1 MIQWDSTFAT
11 GFFILYRGEHMN
23 NGKGRFDRKVFA
35 VFVVLL
41 MLASN
46 PIIIMEG
53 SEESDAALPSGTLP
67 SYTYT
72 LNLSN
77 MSLSVDGMSPISRTD
92 DNYTNT
98 SFDAG
103 SWTWNEK
110 GYGPFNSFYALFDS
124 NTGEML
130 GHLDP
135 YDLSK
140 YILPT
145 EKKGQSA
152 PITSNNVMWCIP
164 TVYVTSTSTSITFSS
179 ENTPGSTSYAHMIG
193 DTTYNYLAI
202 GVYEGTNTISGSDT
216 GKFLSVSGQ
225 SPQVSK
231 MREAFR
237 AEAIATPTP
246 DSNVKGMLWN
256 YHQWQLYRICALMTM
271 ESFDSQGVVG
281 YGNANGSGKTTTGT
295 MNAYGPYAGSS
306 TSSSTTNLGA
316 KLFIENAW
324 GSVWEFV
331 DDAVWYNGN
340 LYVGHTGSP
349 SDEYSN
355 SSSDKYM
362 SSDGLTGK
370 TSIWS
375 HSATSS
381 ISGYGGSVGTGNVS
395 IWGFPTA
402 TGGSASSGTYDYMYI
417 PASNDEYAQ
426 SLYVG
431 GDWDYTGSAGVS
443 YVHANA
449 LDTSRSSVGSRLSFV
464 FDADPAATPTV
475 TLDHSNL
482 TAKGGVATGFA
493 TELPITD
500 TATYPDLNTITS
512 NPSIQAGWTHI
523 GWEVNGEEYKIGASL
538 ASTESHTAKSLWAE
552 PKMIIMDHSALS
564 SLGGPVTDL
573 PSTEKIDDAT
583 TTYPDLNSAEY
594 AFYVLGFRHTG
605 WYDEEGNFY
614 AIGSPVIQTTSH
626 TVKSAWIVPQITI
639 TFMVEGEEYSTLQVP
654 KGSVGVV
661 YTPLMVEGV
670 FEGWYYDA
678 GLTKKYQADKALN
691 DNTTL
696 YAKGVPPLEF
706 TSIPTAS
713 ATITKVNPY
722 GLFFFDATDSTGKYQ
737 IEWDFGDGNTSTDA
751 IAYNTYVEPGVYKVT
766 LKITNLYGDVAT
778 ETFDVI
784 YGDQP
789 DSADGPV
796 RGIMSVLVV
805 ALVLIVV
812 AGVLIRRV
820 L

>member
-53 SEESDAALPSGTLP
+53 SEESDAALPSNTF
-67 SYTYT
+67 TYT
-72 LNLSN
+72 ITP
-77 MSLSVDGMSPISRTD
+77 DGNIVG
-92 DNYTNT
+92 NYTAIAGDAAESGAYT
-98 SFDAG
+98 SNNGTNVG
-103 SWTWNEK
+103 SWGFDSK
-110 GYGPFNSFYALFDS
+110 GYGPFGSFYAAFDPTQ
-124 NTGEML
+124 NNKMIC
-130 GHLDP
+130 HLNP
-135 YDLSK
+135 NDLTKSVDGVS
-140 YILPT
+140 ISG
-145 EKKGQSA
+145 KGYN
-152 PITSNNVMWCIP
+152 IMWCLP
-164 TVYVTSTSTSITFSS
+164 TVYWSTDSS
-179 ENTPGSTSYAHMIG
+179 GNLILSNDSSKGTAYAHTIDGYTYKFIG
-193 DTTYNYLAI
+193 I
-202 GVYEGTNTISGSDT
+202 GVYEASTKSIGGVGTILTSTSGDTPLVGQIRATFRDYANNQSVNTAGT
-216 GKFLSVSGQ
+216 GNNGHAMV
-225 SPQVSK
+225 
-231 MREAFR
+231 
-237 AEAIATPTP
+237 
-246 DSNVKGMLWN
+246 WN
-256 YHQWQLYRICALMTM
+256 FYQWELYKYCALAVMG
-271 ESFDSQGVVG
+271 SWDSQGVAG
-281 YGNANGSGKTTTGT
+281 NGSSYGGSPYYDKPGLLDTS
-295 MNAYGPYAGSS
+295 GPYAGKRGSV
-306 TSSSTTNLGA
+306 TNTTYTQDPV
-316 KLFIENAW
+316 KVFIENAW
-324 GSVWEFV
+324 GSVYDFV
-331 DDAVWYNGN
+331 DGVVIMNKSLVVDSKSIPTDATVAGTNVVVY
-340 LYVGHTGSP
+340 
-349 SDEYSN
+349 
-355 SSSDKYM
+355 
-362 SSDGLTGK
+362 
-370 TSIWS
+370 
-375 HSATSS
+375 SS
-381 ISGYGGSVGTGNVS
+381 ILPDSSGYGSAPSTKAGV
-395 IWGFPTA
+395 WGMPTA
-402 TGGSASSGTYDYMYI
+402 TNGTKSSGLYDYIYSDTG
-417 PASNDEYAQ
+417 SNYV
-426 SLYVG
+426 LYVG
-431 GDWDYTGSAGVS
+431 GCSNATSSGAPKYGLS
-443 YVHANA
+443 YADAYND
-449 LDTSRSSVGSRLSFV
+449 LSNSITNLGGRLAFV
-464 FDADPAATPTV
+464 FDADLASTPTV

-482 TAKGGVATGFA
+482 TAAGGNATGFK
-493 TELPITD
+493 TSLDITD
-500 TATYPDLNTITS
+500 GATYPNLNTVTS

-523 GWEVNGEEYKIGASL
+523 GWEVNGKEYKIGASL

-594 AFYVLGFRHTG
+594 AFYTLGFRHTG
-605 WYDEEGNFY
+605 WYDANGNFY

-678 GLTKKYQADKALN
+678 GFTKKYQADKAL
-691 DNTTL
+691 DGPTTL

-796 RGIMSVLVV
+796 RSIMSVLVV
-805 ALVLIVV
+805 ALVVIVV